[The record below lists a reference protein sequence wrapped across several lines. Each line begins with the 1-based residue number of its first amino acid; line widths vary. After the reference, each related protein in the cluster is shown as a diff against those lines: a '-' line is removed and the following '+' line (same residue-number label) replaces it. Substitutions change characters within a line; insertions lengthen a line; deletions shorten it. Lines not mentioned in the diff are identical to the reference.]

1 MDDRP
6 SEVDIGIEKR
16 KGRPSKTN
24 KLKVSFVRMDQSEC
38 DYLQGLADKTG
49 TTKSHYLREAV
60 RAYVAAHKKLA
71 ALFEKKS
78 IGPEPMTPLDINQE
92 YENGLLSE
100 LAKSKL
106 GL

>member
-6 SEVDIGIEKR
+6 SEVDTSLEKR
-16 KGRPSKTN
+16 KGRPSKAN
-24 KLKVSFVRMDQSEC
+24 KFKMSFVRMDQSESA
-38 DYLQGLADKTG
+38 YLQELADKTG
-49 TTKSHYLREAV
+49 TTRSHYLREAV

>member
-6 SEVDIGIEKR
+6 SEVDVSLEKR
-16 KGRPSKTN
+16 KGRPSKAN
-24 KLKVSFVRMDQSEC
+24 KLKMSFVRMDQHESA
-38 DYLQGLADKTG
+38 YLQELADKTG
-49 TTKSHYLREAV
+49 TTRSHYLREAV
-60 RAYVAAHKKLA
+60 RAYVAAHKKLT
-71 ALFEKKS
+71 ALFEKQS
-78 IGPEPMTPLDINQE
+78 PMTPLEINQE